1 MDVAPDALTGAV
13 VKESTL
19 GEVPDADSLDGLDSA
34 DFSRVFAMDMKTHG
48 LVLSAPD
55 NLGLVPGFTPALSGR
70 CTVTG
75 MVQASGTPTPDIG
88 PYFRLAVKRGANPP
102 TDDGLYGHYI
112 NGISSN
118 GFSASM
124 SRTSTFDVVAGVPVQ
139 FGVFLN
145 SLPASYVVRHIAL
158 VHVELER
165 GCSRMNIV
173 PKAWPRLR
181 RH

>member
-1 MDVAPDALTGAV
+1 
-13 VKESTL
+13 
-19 GEVPDADSLDGLDSA
+19 
-34 DFSRVFAMDMKTHG
+34 MDMKTHG

-145 SLPASYVVRHIAL
+145 SLPASYVGDTVSFHLSYLCTTLGQGPHRPPRPPGRSWRQPRRRT
-158 VHVELER
+158 R
-165 GCSRMNIV
+165 GG
-173 PKAWPRLR
+173 
-181 RH
+181 